1 MLCLLYNHRIPC
13 YNASGILGGILELI
27 VSLSS
32 LGCLLGGLH
41 SLPYHNIEKQF
52 LWTAV
57 NQRQKSKML
66 PQSLSDFQLVNWFH
80 RLLLSKLHLK

>member
-1 MLCLLYNHRIPC
+1 MEFPV
-13 YNASGILGGILELI
+13 YNASVIFGGILELI

-32 LGCLLGGLH
+32 LGPLLGGLH

-66 PQSLSDFQLVNWFH
+66 PQSLSDFQLVNWFR